1 MTKTHTAKPK
11 IEFVSTDA
19 LTPCPTNSK
28 SHSAEKIEAVANS
41 IKQFGFTAPVLIDEG
56 GAILAGHCRVT
67 AAQSIDY
74 GPVPC
79 VRIKHLSETQKR
91 AYVIADNKLAEF
103 GSEWDNNMLAAELE
117 KLGEEDF
124 DLGSLGFDDL
134 KLSSLT
140 GESTPTD
147 LSKEWEKAGM
157 PDYDGAPEGHGTIIV
172 HFTNPESRIEFA
184 EKLGITITDNAKF
197 CWYPSKPE

>member
-28 SHSAEKIEAVANS
+28 SHSAEKIAAVANS
-41 IKQFGFTAPVLIDEG
+41 IKQFGFTAPVLIDED

-74 GPVPC
+74 DPVPC

-103 GSEWDNNMLAAELE
+103 GSEWDEDMLAAELAD
-117 KLGEEDF
+117 LGTEDF
-124 DLGSLGFDDL
+124 DLGSLGFADEDL
-134 KLSSLT
+134 AELLGTDTDEDPKTGLT
-140 GESTPTD
+140 
-147 LSKEWEKAGM
+147 KEIDSDSFDMECKCPKCG
-157 PDYDGAPEGHGTIIV
+157 
-172 HFTNPESRIEFA
+172 FEFDQ
-184 EKLGITITDNAKF
+184 K
-197 CWYPSKPE
+197 